1 MIKTIHIKNIIKSKG
16 WIYMKETQI
25 DIEEQLLKKIEEME
39 SDDYIFPDRFNKK
52 DYIIT
57 ITVAFVCLV
66 GIILGAYLG

>member
-1 MIKTIHIKNIIKSKG
+1 MVKIIIFDLDSTLAPIG
-16 WIYMKETQI
+16 MPVG
-25 DIEEQLLKKIEEME
+25 EEELTLLKKIEEME

-57 ITVAFVCLV
+57 IAVAIVCLA